1 MMRPTVA
8 AVIMTLTVTE
18 LGNLIYDP
26 FRDQTREIW
35 QLVIKVTRLG
45 DKELKVS

>member
-1 MMRPTVA
+1 MRPTVA
-8 AVIMTLTVTE
+8 AVSMTLTVNE
-18 LGNLIYDP
+18 LGNPIYDP
-26 FRDQTREIW
+26 FRDQTREIC